1 LTIFAN
7 FGILRE
13 FNLRSDMATS
23 FLRIEDLPRRNSTQ
37 VKNKWSDLVREVRA
51 SGSVAVTN
59 HDRVEMVVV
68 EADKYREMAAL
79 TQSIEQRQQA
89 ALIELS
95 AEFDR
100 QLADLNAPDAH
111 ERVEAAMES
120 RGRVMPRPK
129 AGESF

>member
-1 LTIFAN
+1 
-7 FGILRE
+7 
-13 FNLRSDMATS
+13 MATG

-51 SGSVAVTN
+51 SGSVAVTH

-79 TQSIEQRQQA
+79 TEGVELRRQA
-89 ALIELS
+89 ALSELT
-95 AEFDR
+95 AEFDKR
-100 QLADLNAPDAH
+100 LAELRAPGAR

-120 RGRVMPRPK
+120 RGRVTPRPK
-129 AGESF
+129 AGASY